1 MKGAESLTNIIIVLI
16 ALIIVIFVV
25 LYFTGSITGTGSQN
39 IRVADLKNCCL
50 ECKSRSSCWGSGGD
64 TSPEDVNCYDSVNK
78 TYVKM
83 SDLAT
88 MVGRTGSKVV
98 DICGET

>member
-39 IRVADLKNCCL
+39 IRVADLKQCCL
-50 ECKSRSSCWGSGGD
+50 ECKSRENCWNSND
-64 TSPEDVNCYDSVNK
+64 LTQINCYDSVNK
-78 TYVKM
+78 TYVSM
-83 SDLAT
+83 SDLAK
-88 MVGRTGSKVV
+88 MVGRTGTDVKT
-98 DICGET
+98 ICGET